1 MRARLIQSFLSLYER
16 ASKTRLLDN
25 ALGRRAFESAYL
37 GYKLLIEAGP
47 VAQLQSV
54 VAPGSTVIDVG
65 ANIGFFALRFG
76 RWVGPE
82 GRVIAI
88 EPERRNMAALRRRVQ
103 AARLNG
109 VVECVQAAAADRAGE
124 VRLAVNPAHPG
135 DHRIAEDGE
144 RVPAVTIDDLT
155 AGDPRKVAL
164 VKIDVQGA
172 EMLVLAGARRVLETH
187 HPALFVEVD
196 DGALTRFGSSSAEL
210 IEKLA
215 TLGYTGHTLTRRGIG
230 AAEAPDALTAGSSDT
245 YRDVLFLPEARRASV
260 NAEGT
265 RAGR

>member
-1 MRARLIQSFLSLYER
+1 MRARLIQSLLSLYER
-16 ASKTRLLDN
+16 GSKTGLLDN
-25 ALGRRAFESAYL
+25 PLARRAFESVYL

-65 ANIGFFALRFG
+65 ANIGFFTLRFG

-88 EPERRNMAALRRRVQ
+88 EPERRNMASLRRRVRG
-103 AARLNG
+103 ARLNG

-135 DHRIAEDGE
+135 DHRIAADGE

-164 VKIDVQGA
+164 IKVDVQGA
-172 EMLVLAGARRVLETH
+172 EMLVLAGGRHVLETH
-187 HPALFVEVD
+187 RPALFVEVD
-196 DGALTRFGSSSAEL
+196 DGALTQFGSSSVEL

-215 TLGYTGHTLTRRGIG
+215 ALGYAGHTLTRRGIG
-230 AAEAPDALTAGSSDT
+230 AAEAPEALTAGGSDA
-245 YRDVLFLPEARRASV
+245 YRDVLFLPERRRASV